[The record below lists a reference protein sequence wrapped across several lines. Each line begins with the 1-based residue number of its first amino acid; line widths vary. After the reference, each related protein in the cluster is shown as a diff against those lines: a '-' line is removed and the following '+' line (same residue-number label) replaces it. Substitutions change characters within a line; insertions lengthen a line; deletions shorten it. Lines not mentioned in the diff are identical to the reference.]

1 MWLKWLEVLL
11 LVNLNSGWFFSGL
24 NDLKLILRSNVIWS
38 RLLMF
43 EMGAYFVGF
52 FGLKKLAES
61 WVLVS
66 FS

>member
-1 MWLKWLEVLL
+1 
-11 LVNLNSGWFFSGL
+11 
-24 NDLKLILRSNVIWS
+24 
-38 RLLMF
+38 MF

-66 FS
+66 FFLKFVMFCGFEGKKRTAFW

>member
-1 MWLKWLEVLL
+1 
-11 LVNLNSGWFFSGL
+11 LVFSGL

>member
-1 MWLKWLEVLL
+1 
-11 LVNLNSGWFFSGL
+11 
-24 NDLKLILRSNVIWS
+24 
-38 RLLMF
+38 MF

-52 FGLKKLAES
+52 LGLKKLAES

>member
-1 MWLKWLEVLL
+1 M
-11 LVNLNSGWFFSGL
+11 
-24 NDLKLILRSNVIWS
+24 
-38 RLLMF
+38 LLMF

>member
-1 MWLKWLEVLL
+1 MWLKWFEVCL
-11 LVNLNSGWFFSGL
+11 LVNLDSGWFLVVL
-24 NDLKLILRSNVIWS
+24 NALMSTRKSKAIWS

-52 FGLKKLAES
+52 FGLKNLAES